1 MKIKS
6 FNDVFAHFYKEVVT
20 TYKIMIISE
29 HSVLVFSHVF
39 LNISPPYN
47 QYNIW
52 EMAFTLRKLSFT
64 QFHYQKWGI
73 VRAYFKISHK

>member
-39 LNISPPYN
+39 LNIFPSIQSV
-47 QYNIW
+47 QYWRNGIYSKKII
-52 EMAFTLRKLSFT
+52 FHSVSLSKMGNCKSIF
-64 QFHYQKWGI
+64 QNF
-73 VRAYFKISHK
+73 S